1 MTWLVAAIYDQVMR
15 ASEGACLAQ
24 WRSELVRSVAGE
36 VLEVGAGTGAMLPH
50 YPPLRHAPCS
60 RRTRPLHEEAAGT
73 QASGVGVS
81 GAGIVGCV
89 TGGLT
94 HA

>member
-50 YPPLRHAPCS
+50 YPPPPS
-60 RRTRPLHEEAAGT
+60 RALFSPNQTAT
-73 QASGVGVS
+73 
-81 GAGIVGCV
+81 
-89 TGGLT
+89 
-94 HA
+94 